1 MAILFITSTRIGD
14 AILSTG
20 ILSWLHEQYPEDGIT
35 IACGGPASKVFG
47 AVPNLEALH
56 VIKKQANHSHWWTL
70 WRAMAPRRWRVVVD
84 LRRSAMPWLLLAGK
98 RYSVPKD
105 RSGRHRV
112 ELNASM
118 FGLPSLAPKIWTA
131 PEHRETAEKLLT
143 GARNPVALAVGANWT
158 GKTWPAERFAELAR
172 HIRQMKVFAPDA
184 GIVLVGGSDEREAG
198 ARLLDE
204 QDDRRVIDGF
214 GLDILSTYELLKRC
228 RMMVAN
234 DSAMMHLAAASGI
247 PTIGLFGPTRDEHY
261 RPWGENG
268 FIVRTP
274 QSADALMARL
284 HRDGSTVA
292 TLMDGIEV
300 DHVLAKIRELEARG
314 LLNAQTTDSAPG

>member
-1 MAILFITSTRIGD
+1 MSILFITSTRIGD

-20 ILSWLHEQYPEDGIT
+20 ILAWLHEQYPEDGIT

-47 AVPNLEALH
+47 EVPNLEGLH
-56 VIKKQANHSHWWTL
+56 IIKKQPNHGHWWKL
-70 WRAMAPRRWRVVVD
+70 WRAMAPRKWRVVVD

-105 RSGRHRV
+105 RTGRHRV

-118 FGLPSLAPKIWTA
+118 FGLPSLAPKIWTV
-131 PEHRETAEKLLT
+131 PEHRATAEKLLA
-143 GARNPVALAVGANWT
+143 GAKNPIALAVGANWA
-158 GKTWPAERFAELAR
+158 GKTWPADRFAELADR
-172 HIRQMKVFAPDA
+172 IRQMKAFAPGA
-184 GIVLVGGSDEREAG
+184 EIVLVGGPDEREAG
-198 ARLLDE
+198 ATLLE
-204 QDDRRVIDGF
+204 KQDGGRVIDAF

-228 RMMVAN
+228 RLMVAN

-247 PTIGLFGPTRDEHY
+247 PTIGLFGPTKDQHY

-268 FIVRTP
+268 FVVRTP
-274 QSADALMARL
+274 DSAETLMARL
-284 HRDGSTVA
+284 HQDNAAVS

-300 DHVLAKIRELEARG
+300 DHVLAKIGELEAEGRFKAEAG
-314 LLNAQTTDSAPG
+314 GSAPT

>member
-1 MAILFITSTRIGD
+1 MSILFITSTRIGD

-20 ILSWLHEQYPEDGIT
+20 ILAWLHEQYPDDGIT

-47 AVPNLEALH
+47 EVPNLEALH
-56 VIKKQANHSHWWTL
+56 VIKKQRNHGHWWKL
-70 WRAMAPRRWRVVVD
+70 WQAMAPRKWRVVVD

-105 RSGRHRV
+105 RTGRHRV

-118 FGLPSLAPKIWTA
+118 FGLSSLDPKIWTA
-131 PEHRETAEKLLT
+131 PEHREAADTLLA
-143 GARNPVALAVGANWT
+143 GAKNPVALAVGANWI
-158 GKTWPAERFAELAR
+158 GKTWAADRFAALADR
-172 HIRQMKVFAPDA
+172 IRQMEAFAPGA
-184 GIVLVGGSDEREAG
+184 EIVLVGGPDEREAG
-198 ARLLDE
+198 AALLE
-204 QDDRRVIDGF
+204 SQNGGPGSGRVIDAF

-228 RMMVAN
+228 RLMVAN

-247 PTIGLFGPTRDEHY
+247 PTIGLFGPTKDQHY

-268 FIVRTP
+268 FVVRTP
-274 QSADALMARL
+274 DNAETLMARL
-284 HRDGSTVA
+284 NKDASTVS

-300 DHVLAKIRELEARG
+300 EHVLAKIGELEAKG
-314 LLNAQTTDSAPG
+314 LFAGGHAA